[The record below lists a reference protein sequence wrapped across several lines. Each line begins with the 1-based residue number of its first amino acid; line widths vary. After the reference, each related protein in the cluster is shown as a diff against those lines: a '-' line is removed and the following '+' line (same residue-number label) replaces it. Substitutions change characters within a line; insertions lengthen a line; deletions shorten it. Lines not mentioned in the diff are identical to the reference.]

1 MSKNKVMEETFQ
13 AEATAGVKEGR
24 HAEQT
29 GRPSVR
35 GRVMMGDKDEAGEK
49 FSIQFV
55 ENLEFFQSSS
65 WTK

>member
-13 AEATAGVKEGR
+13 AEATAEMKEGR

-29 GRPSVR
+29 ERPSVR

-65 WTK
+65 WNQ